1 MFLNVF
7 FRKKLKWRHWFLSKT
22 AHKPFSLPE
31 RCPSQNENN
40 GLPAW
45 YIKNDFWIYF
55 KSSNTRS
62 RMTFRVQIGLCT
74 WAPSTTQI
82 PVMVTDRSRGWS
94 NRLTAVKLG
103 CVDFKRIIWF
113 GLWII
118 SQKPWLVHWKF
129 NLRRTR
135 RWTKWERLSPVLHTP

>member
-7 FRKKLKWRHWFLSKT
+7 FRKNWNDVTGFCQKPRTNHSLCPNVARLKMKIMVCL
-22 AHKPFSLPE
+22 LD
-31 RCPSQNENN
+31 
-40 GLPAW
+40 
-45 YIKNDFWIYF
+45 IKNDFWIYF